1 MATSPFSR
9 PSAPFFTSEKSPFDL
24 PSAAASETYVAPV
37 SLVKLD
43 ASEVESTQ
51 VAIEVVVRWG
61 QDILHIEHL
70 ESPKAFAVGE
80 AADFALPSDKLG
92 MDRAEIVS
100 LQNGRAFAVIMP
112 NASAR
117 ITVGGR
123 TITLADAIAEGIAT
137 PSTVAASAH
146 QVALVDGARVKI
158 ELSGF
163 EFELASVN
171 AGKKVAGKGRGDA
184 KAFGGQAVSLAIHG
198 LIAAA
203 LFAFMPALA
212 STDEDKMSDEQAYQ
226 FQTILK
232 AAEADMAREMEE
244 SLTGGG
250 ETAPKD
256 SAMTPS
262 NAARST
268 DKGALGKATAPAA
281 NRRHAIS
288 TDQKERALSRSE
300 ALRDAQSFGMIDLIG
315 TLNQGSAMD
324 TPSAPWGK
332 VASGPDAKN
341 ANGAMWADEI
351 GDAFGTG
358 LDLSGTGEHGGGPF
372 GGQYLGALS
381 TINGGNGTCTGSNCG
396 PGGNG
401 PGGPGDGSF
410 SGYLPSTHK
419 VSTVKPPRPG
429 PLTLSGR
436 IPPEVIQRVVRQHF
450 GAVRGCYEMGL
461 RTNPSLAGRVV
472 VSFTIGRD
480 GAVGMVNASGDMPAD
495 VSGCVA
501 KTFYGLSFPAPEGGV
516 VNVTY
521 PISLSPN

>member
-1 MATSPFSR
+1 MATSPFSP
-9 PSAPFFTSEKSPFDL
+9 PSAPFFTSEKSPFDP
-24 PSAAASETYVAPV
+24 PSAPASETYVAP
-37 SLVKLD
+37 LPKLD
-43 ASEVESTQ
+43 ASEVESTSA
-51 VAIEVVVRWG
+51 AIEVVVRWG
-61 QDILHIEHL
+61 QDILHIEHI

-80 AADFALPSDKLG
+80 AADFALPSAKLG

-100 LQNGRAFAVIMP
+100 VQNGRPFAVIMP
-112 NASAR
+112 NATAR
-117 ITVGGR
+117 ITVAGR
-123 TITLADAIAEGIAT
+123 TITLEDAIAEGIAV
-137 PSTVAASAH
+137 PSSAAAGAH

-171 AGKKVAGKGRGDA
+171 AGKKVAGKGHGDT

-226 FQTILK
+226 FQAILK
-232 AAEADMAREMEE
+232 AAEADLAREMDETLTSGE
-244 SLTGGG
+244 S
-250 ETAPKD
+250 APKD
-256 SAMTPS
+256 SAMAAS
-262 NAARST
+262 NAPKNN
-268 DKGALGKATAPAA
+268 DKGVMGKATAAA
-281 NRRHAIS
+281 TNKRTAIS

-315 TLNQGSAMD
+315 TLNQGSAND
-324 TPSAPWGK
+324 TASAPWGK

-341 ANGAMWADEI
+341 AIGAMWADEI
-351 GDAFGTG
+351 GDSFGHG
-358 LDLSGTGEHGGGPF
+358 LDISGTGERGGGPF
-372 GGQYLGALS
+372 GGQYLGSLS
-381 TINGGNGTCTGSNCG
+381 TISNGDGTCEGPNCG

-401 PGGPGDGSF
+401 PGGNGTF
-410 SGYLPSTHK
+410 TGYLPGTHK
-419 VSTVKPPRPG
+419 SSIKPPRPG
-429 PLTLSGR
+429 VLTLSGR

-450 GAVRGCYEMGL
+450 GGVRGCYEMGL
-461 RTNPSLAGRVV
+461 RTNPNLAGRVV
-472 VSFTIGRD
+472 ISFTIGRD

-495 VSGCVA
+495 VTSCVA
-501 KTFYGLSFPAPEGGV
+501 KTFYGLSFPAPDGGV